1 MTNSAQVLCDVCPK
15 FCRLRDGQTGFCRAR
30 SNIGG
35 QIMPIN
41 YGQCTSIALDP
52 IEKKPL
58 ARFYPGSFILPY
70 GSYGCDLRCP
80 YCQNHEISM
89 AGREIATREITPEGL
104 CDLAVDLSRRKPGN
118 LGVAFTY
125 NEPLI
130 CWEFIRD
137 TSQLLHEAGLKSV
150 VVTNGGITRKY
161 ANLVLPHID
170 ALNIDLKGFSE
181 DFYRIVKGELE
192 IVKDF
197 IGNAVEHG
205 CHVELTTL
213 IIPTVNDSPALMEKE
228 AEWIA
233 SVSPD
238 IALHLSRF
246 FPRYQWNNLPITS
259 ARTIF
264 TLRDIA
270 KKRLKYVYCGNL

>member
-1 MTNSAQVLCDVCPK
+1 
-15 FCRLRDGQTGFCRAR
+15 
-30 SNIGG
+30 
-35 QIMPIN
+35 
-41 YGQCTSIALDP
+41 
-52 IEKKPL
+52 
-58 ARFYPGSFILPY
+58 
-70 GSYGCDLRCP
+70 
-80 YCQNHEISM
+80 M